1 MELLY
6 SSEVRPNEIDHLGH
20 LNVRFYMERAQ
31 RAFKA
36 LMQSL
41 GLGAASCKALGARLV
56 QHDSYTRYHREQ
68 FKGSTLVVRGGV
80 LAAAPAG
87 LSLYFEVA
95 NDAKGEIA
103 ATFIIGASLYER
115 APRKLAPLPQ
125 AVVAQAAARRIETPD
140 YGRPRS
146 VDLAPPRLDVRYEDL
161 AERLGDD
168 HADPMGRRMERVIE
182 AADCDEFGFLAES
195 QDVMFGNLRMPRLP
209 REGEGETSGAGHW
222 GPMTFTSDE
231 GHRFGW
237 ASMETRTVRVSS
249 PRAGD
254 LLASIG
260 AEIAL
265 HGKARHSRRWIFN
278 TTTGEIVSLND
289 NVSIALDLDARRSIQ
304 IPTKVRSQLE
314 RRHLPEFA

>member
-6 SSEVRPNEIDHLGH
+6 SSEIQPNEIDHLGH

-31 RAFKA
+31 RGFKA
-36 LMQSL
+36 LMDSL
-41 GLGAASCKALGARLV
+41 GLGPDACEVLGARLI

-80 LAAAPAG
+80 LEATPEA

-95 NDAKGEIA
+95 NDAKAEIA
-103 ATFIIGASLYER
+103 ATFIIGASLV
-115 APRKLAPLPQ
+115 APATRKRMTLPPVVLAD
-125 AVVAQAAARRIETPD
+125 AAARLIEAPE

-146 VDLAPPRLDVRYEDL
+146 VDLGPPRLDVRFEDL
-161 AERLGDD
+161 AERLADD
-168 HADPMGRRMERVIE
+168 HADPMGRRMERTIE
-182 AADCDEFGFLAES
+182 AADCDEHGFLADS
-195 QDVMFGNLRMPRLP
+195 QDMMFGNLRMPRLP
-209 REGEGETSGAGHW
+209 REGEGEAPGAGHW

-237 ASMETRTVRVSS
+237 ASMETRTVRVSA

-254 LLASIG
+254 VLASIG

-289 NVSIALDLDARRSIQ
+289 NVSVALDLDARRSIA